1 MVLSF
6 DTALRWCGV
15 VVLLKVALSD
25 SLPDGEDNVVITILM
40 VDGINVGDDTV
51 CSHFV

>member
-1 MVLSF
+1 
-6 DTALRWCGV
+6 

-25 SLPDGEDNVVITILM
+25 SLPGGEDNAVITILM
-40 VDGINVGDDTV
+40 VDGINVGDDIV